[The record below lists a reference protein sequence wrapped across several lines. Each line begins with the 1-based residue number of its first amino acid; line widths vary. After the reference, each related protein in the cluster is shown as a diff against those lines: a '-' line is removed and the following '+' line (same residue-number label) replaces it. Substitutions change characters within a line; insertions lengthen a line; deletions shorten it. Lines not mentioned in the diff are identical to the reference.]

1 MRTRWWHWLLG
12 TYLIITIWFLGSP
25 LFYNAS
31 NALFGSTDAWQQL
44 ARELATF
51 IPFFVATPIVWRYVL
66 KRDVALLINRS
77 GRVDVRRI
85 ATGFGAWFVI
95 SLLSSGI
102 DYAMNSNDYRWT
114 FSASAFVPYALI
126 VALLLPL
133 QTSAEE
139 FFFRGWI
146 LQWAQAWATPLK
158 VVLGGALFA
167 LPHLGNPE
175 AAGHEL
181 PALAAWFVLGTG
193 WSYVSVRDGGIELAL
208 GAHFANNLFSLM
220 VVGYDSAALP
230 TSALLTTSQLNIEGT
245 AIALVVAM
253 SIFVLITRR
262 K

>member
-25 LFYNAS
+25 LLFNAS
-31 NALFGSTDAWQQL
+31 DALLGSGSAWQQL
-44 ARELATF
+44 ARELSTF
-51 IPFFVATPIVWRYVL
+51 VPFFIATPLVWRYIL
-66 KRDVALLINRS
+66 KRDVALLINAR

-85 ATGFGAWFVI
+85 THGFAVWFGI
-95 SLLSSGI
+95 SAVSSVV
-102 DYAMNSNDYRWT
+102 DYLVNPGSYRWS
-114 FSASAFVPYALI
+114 FSASTFVPYAI
-126 VALLLPL
+126 VILLLLPL

-146 LQWAQAWATPLK
+146 LQWAHVWSVPVK
-158 VVLGGALFA
+158 VVFGGVLFA

-181 PALAAWFVLGTG
+181 PALAAWFILGAG
-193 WSYVSVRDGGIELAL
+193 WSFVSLRDGGIELAL

-220 VVGYDSAALP
+220 VVGYDGAALP
-230 TSALLTTSQLNIEGT
+230 TSAVLTTSQLNIEGT
-245 AIALVVAM
+245 AIALVFAM
-253 SIFVLITRR
+253 SLFVAITRR